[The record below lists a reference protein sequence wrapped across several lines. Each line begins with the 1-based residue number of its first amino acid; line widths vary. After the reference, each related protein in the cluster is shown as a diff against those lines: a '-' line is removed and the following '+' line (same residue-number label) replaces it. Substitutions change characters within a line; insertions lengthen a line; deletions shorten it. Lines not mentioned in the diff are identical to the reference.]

1 MLGFN
6 WPHADEDKMMEC
18 AQVWRDFAAE
28 IAEHQARGRTY
39 ASNVLGENSG
49 DSIEGFSKAWEKL
62 GGNSGYLND
71 AREAAEIIAFTFE
84 AAAMLVLGM
93 KVAVIVQL
101 VILATEIIAAQAA
114 APFTLGL
121 SEIGGAAATLATRE
135 AVRRILKKV
144 AHQLLE
150 AIMEAAKEPVISAL
164 QAMASDLITQT
175 VNQNF
180 GAQKGYDLGRT
191 AKEGKKA
198 ATDALKNTG
207 ETLGESLR
215 DGAGEPRRP
224 PRPRRPGQRRGTRK
238 RTQRLGR
245 QRQRWRLR
253 QLAQRVRQRLGWW
266 PVGQR
271 IRQQRLRWWRGGRWL
286 R

>member
-49 DSIEGFSKAWEKL
+49 DAIEGFSKAWEKL

-114 APFTLGL
+114 PRSL
-121 SEIGGAAATLATRE
+121 SVCPKSGARRPRWRH
-135 AVRRILKKV
+135 VRRS
-144 AHQLLE
+144 AGSSRRS
-150 AIMEAAKEPVISAL
+150 PIS
-164 QAMASDLITQT
+164 SS
-175 VNQNF
+175 
-180 GAQKGYDLGRT
+180 KP
-191 AKEGKKA
+191 
-198 ATDALKNTG
+198 
-207 ETLGESLR
+207 SW
-215 DGAGEPRRP
+215 RP
-224 PRPRRPGQRRGTRK
+224 PRSR
-238 RTQRLGR
+238 
-245 QRQRWRLR
+245 
-253 QLAQRVRQRLGWW
+253 
-266 PVGQR
+266 
-271 IRQQRLRWWRGGRWL
+271 
-286 R
+286 